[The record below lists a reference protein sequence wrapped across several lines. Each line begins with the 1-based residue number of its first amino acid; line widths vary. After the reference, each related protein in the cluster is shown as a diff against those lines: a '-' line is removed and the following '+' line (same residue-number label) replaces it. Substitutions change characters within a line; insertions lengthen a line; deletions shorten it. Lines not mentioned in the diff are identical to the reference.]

1 MSNHKH
7 DAKNGQALDV
17 NDALAKSEAFFIKYK
32 KQAIVL
38 LVAVVVI
45 VGGSFA
51 YVYGYSKPREAKAQE
66 CLGIVMQKYVQ
77 SQNYELALKG
87 EGKVL
92 GLTKIVSKYGSTD
105 AGNLAAYEA
114 GLCYYNLGKTKDAIK
129 YLEKFSAKG
138 DATVSAQ
145 ALSSLANAY
154 AADGQKDKAVS
165 TFKAAAEAT
174 DVPELSAQALFNAGI
189 ILEDQKKND
198 EALKLYQDIKQK
210 YPTAS
215 ICARQQQNGVL
226 LDAVIDKYIERL
238 SK

>member
-1 MSNHKH
+1 MSNQKH

-17 NDALAKSEAFFIKYK
+17 NDALARSEAFFIKYK
-32 KQAIVL
+32 KQVIAAI
-38 LVAVVVI
+38 VAVVVI

-66 CLGIVMQKYVQ
+66 ALGIVMQRYVQ
-77 SQNYELALKG
+77 MQNYDLALKG

-92 GLTKIVSKYGSTD
+92 GLTKIAEKYSSTD

-129 YLEKFSAKG
+129 YLEKFSPKG

-165 TFKAAAEAT
+165 TFKEAADAT
-174 DVPELSAQALFNAGI
+174 DIPELSAQALFNAAV

-198 EALKLYQDIKQK
+198 EALKLYQSIKEE

-215 ICARQQQNGVL
+215 ICSRTEQNGVV